1 MVSSHRTPHASL
13 VKTQSI
19 QRYLPGF
26 YILFGLGYIGYWV
39 MVYPKSP
46 LLFLVLAVLL
56 LLMGVWR
63 FLRTRRPVP
72 VAPESLHVVAEEGN
86 NEQPSGSAKSR
97 NREIV

>member
-1 MVSSHRTPHASL
+1 MSDHRTPHASL

-46 LLFLVLAVLL
+46 LLFLVLALL
-56 LLMGVWR
+56 LTLMGIWR
-63 FLRTRRPVP
+63 LLRIRRPV
-72 VAPESLHVVAEEGN
+72 VVKPESIHVVIDDGN
-86 NEQPSGSAKSR
+86 ERAKASR
-97 NREIV
+97 E